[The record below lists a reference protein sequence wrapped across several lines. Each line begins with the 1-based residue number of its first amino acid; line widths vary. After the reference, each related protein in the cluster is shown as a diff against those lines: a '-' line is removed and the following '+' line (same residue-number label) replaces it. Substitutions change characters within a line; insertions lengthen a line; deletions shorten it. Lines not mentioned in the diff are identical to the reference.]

1 MLITIYLTK
10 YQFTNLKIP
19 NTSVMP
25 KFFCS
30 FSNKLSTLFII
41 WKIEQS
47 KEVVIEFVHTKKKQL
62 RKTQKKKFQS
72 LKFGLRIGFKLLLKS

>member
-1 MLITIYLTK
+1 MNVFQKYLIILFFMKNLIKLNHNFQQEVCLLITIYLTK

-19 NTSVMP
+19 NTSVMH

-41 WKIEQS
+41 
-47 KEVVIEFVHTKKKQL
+47 
-62 RKTQKKKFQS
+62 
-72 LKFGLRIGFKLLLKS
+72 